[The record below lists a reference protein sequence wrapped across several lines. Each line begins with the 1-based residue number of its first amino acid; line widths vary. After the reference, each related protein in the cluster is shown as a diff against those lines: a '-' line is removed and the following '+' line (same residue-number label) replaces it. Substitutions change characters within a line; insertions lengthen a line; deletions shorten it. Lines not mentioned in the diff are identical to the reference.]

1 MLFSCFL
8 LLLIPEKKRK
18 KDMRLLTAAILIL
31 VMVSGFAQNPA
42 SESDEIELYSPLDS
56 INYYFGISLGHSIR
70 GASFKIDPA
79 LVAVGLYQALEG
91 TTPVSLEESQEIVME
106 INQRLINQKLDS
118 AYSIPDENLQMGKA
132 FLAENKKREEVHTTP
147 SGLQYEILIEGTGP
161 TPGPTDS
168 VEVHYEGMFIDGEIF
183 DSSYERGKPTIF
195 PLPNVIEGWRE
206 GLQLMPVGSTFKLY
220 VPAQLAYGA
229 RRTGPIPP
237 YSALIF
243 RITLLG
249 IH

>member
-1 MLFSCFL
+1 
-8 LLLIPEKKRK
+8 
-18 KDMRLLTAAILIL
+18 MRFLTAAILIIGT
-31 VMVSGFAQNPA
+31 VTGFAQDPA
-42 SESDEIELYSPLDS
+42 SPSDADSLDQREAQLHQQDEIELYTALDS
-56 INYYFGISLGHSIR
+56 INYFFGISLGHSIK
-70 GASFKIDPA
+70 GANFKIDPA
-79 LVAVGLYQALEG
+79 LVAVGMYQALEG
-91 TTPVSLEESQEIVME
+91 TTPVSLGESQEIVME

-132 FLAENKKREEVHTTP
+132 FLAENGKREEVHTTTT
-147 SGLQYEILIEGTGP
+147 GLQYEVLIEGTGP

-168 VEVHYEGMFIDGEIF
+168 VEVHYEGMFIDGKIF
-183 DSSYERGKPTIF
+183 DSSYERGNPTIF

-206 GLQLMPVGSTFKLY
+206 GLQLMPVGSTYKLY
-220 VPAQLAYGA
+220 IPSGLAYGA

-237 YSALIF
+237 YSTLIF